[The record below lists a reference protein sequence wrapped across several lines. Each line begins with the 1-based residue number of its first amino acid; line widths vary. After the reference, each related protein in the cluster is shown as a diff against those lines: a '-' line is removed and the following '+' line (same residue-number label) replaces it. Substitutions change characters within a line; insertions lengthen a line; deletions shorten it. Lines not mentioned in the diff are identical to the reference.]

1 MRRLLSAGIICFWLV
16 MVGALVWRA
25 WPSPVASTVQMLPD
39 SGGEEWMGVYQQRR
53 KIGYTRESWSADADG
68 SRFSEESLL
77 RLTVSETSQTVRT
90 RMQGH
95 LNADWSLRDVDFEL
109 SSGVGHLQ
117 ASARVTGSEIRL
129 TLRTGADTT
138 EQSLPITEP
147 VYMPARLRASLAGG
161 HLHAGETLQAM
172 IFDPVTLK
180 NDRIRITVDRSEPVP
195 DLAPVRGW
203 RVHEEYRGTQ
213 TQAWID
219 ENGVTLREEGPM
231 GLVLVRQTAEQAL
244 NEGWSADAALD
255 LIVTTAVPVA
265 RLIDNARQRMALRVR
280 LSGINVETVPND
292 DEQRRDGAILDIQR
306 ADIATLPSYA
316 LPCADRDRA
325 ADLMPT
331 AFLQSDHPRIQALA
345 REILGGERDS
355 ARAARLLNDW
365 VYRHL
370 RKVPTVSIPNA
381 LQVLD
386 MGAGDCNEHAVL
398 LAALSRAVGLP
409 ARVIAG
415 AVYLDGAFFYHA
427 WCELWLGRWV
437 SVDPTFNQ
445 LPADATHIKFVVG
458 GPDEQLAMLGIIGRL
473 GLDVLD

>member
-1 MRRLLSAGIICFWLV
+1 

-25 WPSPVASTVQMLPD
+25 WPASVAPVVQMPPD
-39 SGGEEWMGVYQQRR
+39 SGGEEWMGVYQQRS
-53 KIGYTRESWSADADG
+53 KIGYTRETWSAEGDG
-68 SRFSEESLL
+68 LRFSEESLL
-77 RLTVSETSQTVRT
+77 RLTISETSQTVRT
-90 RMQGH
+90 RMHGH

-161 HLHAGETLQAM
+161 HLHSGETLQAM

-180 NDRIRITVDRSEPVP
+180 NDRIRITVDGSEPVP
-195 DLAPVRGW
+195 DLAPARGW
-203 RVHEEYRGTQ
+203 RVHEEYRGTK

-219 ENGVTLREEGPM
+219 EKGETLREEGPM
-231 GLVLVRQTAEQAL
+231 GLVLVRQTAQQAL
-244 NEGWSADAALD
+244 NEGWSPGAALD
-255 LIVTTAVPVA
+255 VVASTAVPVA
-265 RLIDNARQRMALRVR
+265 RLIENARQRMALRVR
-280 LSGINVETVPND
+280 LSGIDLEAVPND
-292 DEQRRDGAILDIQR
+292 DEQRRDDAVLKIQR
-306 ADIATLPSYA
+306 ADIASLPSYA

-325 ADLMPT
+325 SDLMPT
-331 AFLQSDHPRIQALA
+331 VFLQSDHPRIQARA
-345 REILGGERDS
+345 HEIVGGERD
-355 ARAARLLNDW
+355 AVRAARLLNDW

-381 LQVLD
+381 LQVLE

-437 SVDPTFNQ
+437 SADPTFNQ

-458 GPDEQLAMLGIIGRL
+458 GPEEHVAMLGIIGRL
-473 GLDVLD
+473 GIDVLDDR